1 MLKTTANK
9 ITLLRIVLIPVFLL
23 LCYTGHTNW
32 AFVVYIIACLSD
44 FADGYPEAKR
54 RLAEKR
60 LRELRQEAERAAPR
74 NALKRSRTGKT
85 K

>member
-32 AFVVYIIACLSD
+32 AFAVYIIA
-44 FADGYPEAKR
+44 
-54 RLAEKR
+54 
-60 LRELRQEAERAAPR
+60 
-74 NALKRSRTGKT
+74 
-85 K
+85 